1 MCDKVIIENYGMLM
15 FICDSYN
22 VQKICDNAV
31 DNYAHTIVSVPDCYV
46 WWSCWLLSV
55 SIKICSWL
63 VCYKWD
69 DLKTL

>member
-46 WWSCWLLSV
+46 W
-55 SIKICSWL
+55 
-63 VCYKWD
+63 
-69 DLKTL
+69 